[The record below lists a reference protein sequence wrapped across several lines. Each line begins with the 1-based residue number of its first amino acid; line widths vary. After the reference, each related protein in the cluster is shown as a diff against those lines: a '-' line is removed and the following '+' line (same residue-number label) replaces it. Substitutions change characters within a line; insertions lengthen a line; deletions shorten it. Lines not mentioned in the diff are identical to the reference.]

1 MGRIF
6 YTHERPKS
14 SLFVLHLVLIY
25 AMFRPKSFF
34 MKIGLIQNIAT
45 AGDFSTNLRLVVQ
58 GARACTDAEADLLVA
73 SAQAIDGALPGGL
86 SRRSAFLL
94 QSQAALRALAA
105 ELSKPLILASY
116 AAAPGAAASLPR
128 PFLLKGGEVFPLEN
142 HRVLELED
150 ISLFLD
156 VGEFPSPPPAGTA
169 CHGILHLPTAAWRP
183 GLQQA
188 WVDAA
193 QQELRTFAPELGVL
207 VLQGVG
213 SSVGQAIGGG
223 SVGVAAG
230 GVLRL
235 PVFASA
241 EALWPEAPAIA
252 PADDARDQVFASAE
266 AVWPVAPA
274 IDSAAGGDD
283 VLEAQLFCLRELVSR
298 GGYAAVAVAEGLPH
312 AELLAALTRLAV
324 GEELLLPLPA
334 SPGQAAALFARAEA
348 AEALL
353 LSGLS
358 RSAFLLGDY
367 AAPAALSGHYAPLAD
382 MLPGEIA
389 RLHQSLNS
397 RLSAAGL
404 AALPALAPELVPREE
419 ELLRLLVDENRSIM
433 ELCATRGL
441 PEHALRA
448 IWRRLR
454 RAAARL
460 DTRPPFLQLRPGAPP
475 TPPLHMLNE

>member
-1 MGRIF
+1 
-6 YTHERPKS
+6 
-14 SLFVLHLVLIY
+14 
-25 AMFRPKSFF
+25 

-128 PFLLKGGEVFPLEN
+128 PFLLKGGEVLPLEN
-142 HRVLELED
+142 HRVLELEG

-169 CHGILHLPTAAWRP
+169 CHGILHLPTAAWHP

-235 PVFASA
+235 PVFAPA

-252 PADDARDQVFASAE
+252 PANDARDQVFAS
-266 AVWPVAPA
+266 A

-334 SPGQAAALFARAEA
+334 SPGQEMPAQAAALFARAEA

-389 RLHQSLNS
+389 RLQQSLNS

-404 AALPALAPELVPREE
+404 AALPAPEPELAPREE
-419 ELLRLLVDENRSIM
+419 ALLRLLVDENRSIM

-460 DTRPPFLQLRPGAPP
+460 DSRPPFLLLRPGAPP

>member
-34 MKIGLIQNIAT
+34 MKIGLIQNIAA

-128 PFLLKGGEVFPLEN
+128 PFLLKGGEVLPLEN
-142 HRVLELED
+142 HRVLELEG

-183 GLQQA
+183 GLQQE

-235 PVFASA
+235 PVFAPA
-241 EALWPEAPAIA
+241 EAL
-252 PADDARDQVFASAE
+252 
-266 AVWPVAPA
+266 WPVAPA

-389 RLHQSLNS
+389 RLQQSLNS

-404 AALPALAPELVPREE
+404 AALPAPEPELAPREE